1 MNDPTLLILASL
13 AEDDKHGYAILTDV
27 KTFAG
32 VELGAGT
39 LYAAITRL
47 ENRGFIK
54 ALPAEDRRRPYRLTP
69 LGRQHLKEQLAALEP
84 VMQVGLRRLRHS

>member
-1 MNDPTLLILASL
+1 MNDPTLLVLASL
-13 AEDDKHGYAILTDV
+13 ADGDKHGYAIMTDV
-27 KTFAG
+27 MEFAH
-32 VELGAGT
+32 VQLGAGT
-39 LYAAITRL
+39 LYAAIARL

-54 ALPAEDRRRPYRLTP
+54 ALAAEDRRRPYRLTP

>member
-13 AEDDKHGYAILTDV
+13 AEGDKHGYAILTDV
-27 KTFAG
+27 KMFAG

-54 ALPAEDRRRPYRLTP
+54 ALPADDRRRPYRLTTQ
-69 LGRQHLKEQLAALEP
+69 GRSHLQDQLAALAP
-84 VMQVGLRRLRHS
+84 VMRVGSLRLKQS

>member
-1 MNDPTLLILASL
+1 MSDPTLLILASL
-13 AEDDKHGYAILTDV
+13 ADGDKHGYAILTDV

-54 ALPAEDRRRPYRLTP
+54 AMPAEDRRRPYRLTP
-69 LGRQHLKEQLAALEP
+69 QGRRHLGGGQLRIRENRD
-84 VMQVGLRRLRHS
+84 GLHPSL

>member
-13 AEDDKHGYAILTDV
+13 AEGDKHGYAILTDV

-32 VELGAGT
+32 VELGVGT

-69 LGRQHLKEQLAALEP
+69 LGRLHLKDQLAALAP
-84 VMQVGLRRLRHS
+84 VMQVGLLRLKHS

>member
-13 AEDDKHGYAILTDV
+13 AEGDKHGYAILTDV

-32 VELGAGT
+32 VELGVGT

-69 LGRQHLKEQLAALEP
+69 LGRTHLQDQLAALAP
-84 VMQVGLRRLRHS
+84 VMRVGLLRLKHS

>member
-13 AEDDKHGYAILTDV
+13 AEGDKHGYGILTDV

-69 LGRQHLKEQLAALEP
+69 VGRQHLKDQLAALAP
-84 VMQVGLRRLRHS
+84 VMKVGSLRLKQS

>member
-13 AEDDKHGYAILTDV
+13 AEGDKHGYAILTDV

-47 ENRGFIK
+47 ENCGFIK

-69 LGRQHLKEQLAALEP
+69 QGRLQLKDQLAALAP
-84 VMQVGLRRLRHS
+84 VMQVGLLRLKQS

>member
-13 AEDDKHGYAILTDV
+13 AEGEKHGYAILTDI

-32 VELGAGT
+32 VELGVGT

-54 ALPAEDRRRPYRLTP
+54 ALRVEDRRRPYRLTP
-69 LGRQHLKEQLAALEP
+69 QGRLHLKDQLAALAP
-84 VMQVGLRRLRHS
+84 VMQVGLLRLKLS

>member
-13 AEDDKHGYAILTDV
+13 AEGDKHGYAILTDV
-27 KTFAG
+27 KAFAG

-54 ALPAEDRRRPYRLTP
+54 ALPAEDRRRPYRLTTP
-69 LGRQHLKEQLAALEP
+69 GRLHLKDQLVALAP
-84 VMQVGLRRLRHS
+84 VMQVGLLRLKHS

>member
-13 AEDDKHGYAILTDV
+13 AEGDKHGYAILTDV

-69 LGRQHLKEQLAALEP
+69 LGRRHLKDQLAVLAP
-84 VMQVGLRRLRHS
+84 VMQVGLLRLEQS

>member
-13 AEDDKHGYAILTDV
+13 AEGDKHGYGILTDV

-69 LGRQHLKEQLAALEP
+69 QGRTHLKDQLEALAP
-84 VMQVGLRRLRHS
+84 VMKAGLLRLKHS

>member
-13 AEDDKHGYAILTDV
+13 AEGDKHGYAILTDV

-32 VELGAGT
+32 VELGVGT

-47 ENRGFIK
+47 ENRSFIK

-69 LGRQHLKEQLAALEP
+69 QGRRHLQDQLAALAP
-84 VMQVGLRRLRHS
+84 VMQVGLLRLKQS